1 MDLNNATR
9 QVEELL
15 ALKEKWYNDA
25 ITILTPTLFSRL
37 ETTIQQRQ
45 RQQHLDV
52 KKCLKFELKCSVLY
66 PDELSDLIL
75 EFTFPFD
82 YPSNST
88 CLVHSKSRN
97 DNSEYKSCTSAIEE
111 YIRPFTGCECVEL
124 IIDWLAENKDTC
136 LSNSHS
142 SLTNDNI
149 QNSNNGLLKCF
160 VLRYNHLLFGP
171 EHKKEKE
178 MMDTAKKFQL
188 QGCLVWGTPGIV
200 ILVPPS
206 TEEDAKDYA
215 SECRN
220 IGKRP
225 GGIDEIFVT
234 TEFIETLG
242 IGKGKFQDIDISALK
257 SACNGNDDLLLDILG
272 VR

>member
-1 MDLNNATR
+1 MDFTNATR

-15 ALKEKWYNDA
+15 ALNEKWYNDA
-25 ITILTPTLFSRL
+25 ITIQTPTLFSRL
-37 ETTIQQRQ
+37 QIAVQQQQRNP
-45 RQQHLDV
+45 HLDV
-52 KKCLKFELKCSVLY
+52 KKCLKFELKCAVLY

-82 YPSNST
+82 YPSSST
-88 CLVHSKSRN
+88 CHVQSKSLK
-97 DNSEYKSCTSAIEE
+97 DGVEYKSCTSAIED

-124 IIDWLAENKDTC
+124 VLDWLAENKDTC
-136 LSNSHS
+136 LSNTDTLS
-142 SLTNDNI
+142 TDQNI
-149 QNSNNGLLKCF
+149 EKPNNGLIKCF

-171 EHKKEKE
+171 EHKKEKD
-178 MMDTAKKFQL
+178 MVDSAKKFQL

-225 GGIDEIFVT
+225 GGIEEIFVT
-234 TEFIETLG
+234 KEIIESLG
-242 IGKGKFQDIDISALK
+242 IGQGRFQSIDISVLK
-257 SACNGNDDLLLDILG
+257 SECNGNDDLLRCLLG